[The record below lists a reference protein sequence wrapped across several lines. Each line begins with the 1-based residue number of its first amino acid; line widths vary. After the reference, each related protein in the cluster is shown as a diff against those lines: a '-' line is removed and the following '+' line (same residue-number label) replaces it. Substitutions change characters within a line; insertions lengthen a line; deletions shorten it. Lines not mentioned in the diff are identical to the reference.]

1 MLNKLHVTLMAS
13 ALVAS
18 PALAQTAEPAA
29 PASPAPQAAP
39 AAPAP
44 VTPVEVKQFAK
55 AAIAADKVNKDT
67 SIPAAEKPQQLAA
80 AVSGAGLEPERFNQI
95 AEATQT
101 DPAIQQQVQAAIMAE
116 QQAQPS
122 ATAPAPSSP
131 TQ

>member
-1 MLNKLHVTLMAS
+1 MHVTLMAS

-18 PALAQTAEPAA
+18 PVLAQTAQPAA

-44 VTPVEVKQFAK
+44 VTPVEIKQFAK
-55 AAIAADKVNKDT
+55 AAIAADKVNKDAT
-67 SIPAAEKPQQLAA
+67 IPAAEKPKQLAA
-80 AVSGAGLEPERFNQI
+80 AVAGAGLQPERFNQI

-101 DPAIQQQVQAAIMAE
+101 DPAIQQQVQAAIVAE
-116 QQAQPS
+116 QQAQPP
-122 ATAPAPSSP
+122 APPAAPAPTP